1 MIKPLNDR
9 LTSFMKEKKIDSKD
23 LYFYHSQNIEKFTRL
38 ITMFEKKD
46 ENDKRLINAL
56 LQIFGEEIQLNVS
69 SQEYPQK
76 DDYLILLYELFMNPV
91 FPTLSLNWFSY
102 EKSINSQRIININS
116 NNDKIIVLDI
126 NQEYDSIAARSG
138 IWTFIDN
145 DVPLTIEDIGFIRLK
160 ARQHT
165 IKIIYTNTNKNKE
178 LLKIEFDL
186 ITKSNN
192 QKKHVII
199 NLLDSNE
206 LLLDDIDFGKGYI
219 IKNVS
224 YLLK

>member
-1 MIKPLNDR
+1 
-9 LTSFMKEKKIDSKD
+9 MKEKKIDSKD